1 MLAAVLAILHEF
13 QSVRVIF
20 LVFLGVIISLLAFT
34 ARKSHFD
41 SCIISHL
48 AAPPILN
55 YLIRH
60 IAEPVYLPPESIGRR
75 DDRLRIARE
84 FRGSEPQRK
93 SPLAEV
99 LPLYHIFHS
108 LSSLFL
114 YFSARPSIHFAR
126 TFFYHQLT
134 SYHFYPVAGARRK
147 PCQSRR
153 TGLVAGAAG
162 IRSTDMATIE
172 SVQQKERGKNP
183 FALKVL
189 KVLRGLLLKKSPKW
203 GLGQSPK
210 VFTSDARRSLR
221 QRGLR
226 PARTSS
232 PCGTRR
238 TSSIPRGRAHRT
250 AHPRPAPPK
259 ALPHGAAPQA
269 RA

>member
-60 IAEPVYLPPESIGRR
+60 IAEPVYLP
-75 DDRLRIARE
+75 
-84 FRGSEPQRK
+84 
-93 SPLAEV
+93 LAEV
-99 LPLYHIFHS
+99 LLLYHIFHS

-114 YFSARPSIHFAR
+114 YFSARPSIHFAKAL
-126 TFFYHQLT
+126 FYHQLT

-189 KVLRGLLLKKSPKW
+189 KVLRGLLLKKSPK
-203 GLGQSPK
+203 
-210 VFTSDARRSLR
+210 
-221 QRGLR
+221 
-226 PARTSS
+226 
-232 PCGTRR
+232 
-238 TSSIPRGRAHRT
+238 
-250 AHPRPAPPK
+250 
-259 ALPHGAAPQA
+259 
-269 RA
+269 